1 MAIRLSGCGVLL
13 TAALALAAG
22 PAAAQSQFEKYQK
35 MVAEGSPVELFE
47 LQGEALW
54 KKKQGPKNA
63 SL

>member
-35 MVAEGSPVELFE
+35 MVA
-47 LQGEALW
+47 
-54 KKKQGPKNA
+54 
-63 SL
+63 